1 MKKLAII
8 LFALMPAMLF
18 AQYQVQVASGEP
30 QTLKVSVPAYN
41 DRIPAAIMT
50 MKFDFNPDTETLLVT
65 MGSGGMPSPNY
76 DKVWLP
82 QHDISYSEM
91 PTYMKNRGV
100 KLKKAQT
107 YVDQENFLN
116 LGSQPLSASIA
127 PEGMTF
133 SGVYELMIPKKM
145 KVKKELDKQ
154 MVPLDGK
161 MELNLSFKIADNR
174 SDLKLTLRNPMPM
187 HRSGSKAIVDFV
199 ANDITI
205 DIQLDRCKESRPLL
219 ATIEEYVEMF
229 EVGEAKVNELKRK
242 NRSLMNTVVGL
253 LNDQYSKIDLKRFK
267 NTGCAEID
275 EKCEELGA
283 IMERIN
289 GSSNDD
295 KDKGKDKGKEE
306 KIYKGCGVTTADVKS
321 TTSKL
326 NSIVNKWSTA
336 STPAQ
341 KAEHKA
347 SFDAAVKSFDTKL
360 NALSS
365 DCKKKIESKVLK
377 DYDFVKKLVK

>member
-1 MKKLAII
+1 
-8 LFALMPAMLF
+8 
-18 AQYQVQVASGEP
+18 
-30 QTLKVSVPAYN
+30 
-41 DRIPAAIMT
+41 
-50 MKFDFNPDTETLLVT
+50 
-65 MGSGGMPSPNY
+65 
-76 DKVWLP
+76 
-82 QHDISYSEM
+82 
-91 PTYMKNRGV
+91 
-100 KLKKAQT
+100 
-107 YVDQENFLN
+107 
-116 LGSQPLSASIA
+116 
-127 PEGMTF
+127 
-133 SGVYELMIPKKM
+133 
-145 KVKKELDKQ
+145 

>member
-8 LFALMPAMLF
+8 LFALMPTMLF

-116 LGSQPLSASIA
+116 LGSQPVSASIA
-127 PEGMTF
+127 SEGMTF
-133 SGVYELMIPKKM
+133 SGAYDLVVPKKM

-205 DIQLDRCKESRPLL
+205 DIQLDRCKESRQLL
-219 ATIEEYVEMF
+219 VTIEEYVEMF

-242 NRSLMNTVVGL
+242 NRSLMNTVIGM
-253 LNDQYSKIDLKRFK
+253 LNDQYSKIDLKRFQ

-275 EKCEELGA
+275 EALDRLTTCYEN
-283 IMERIN
+283 IN
-289 GSSNDD
+289 
-295 KDKGKDKGKEE
+295 E
-306 KIYKGCGVTTADVKS
+306 KPKPNPNPNPNPDPSIKTCGVTTADVKS
-321 TTSKL
+321 TTNKL
-326 NSIVNKWSTA
+326 NGIVNKWSTA
-336 STPAQ
+336 SSPAQ

-347 SFDAAVKSFDTKL
+347 SFDAAVKSFDAKL

-365 DCKKKIESKVLK
+365 DCKKKIDSKVLK
-377 DYDFVKKLVK
+377 DYDFVKRLVK

>member
-8 LFALMPAMLF
+8 LFTLMPTMLF

-116 LGSQPLSASIA
+116 LGSQPMSASIS

-133 SGVYELMIPKKM
+133 SGTYELVVPKKK

-205 DIQLDRCKESRPLL
+205 DIQLDRCKESRQLL

-242 NRSLMNTVVGL
+242 NRSLMNTVIGL
-253 LNDQYSKIDLKRFK
+253 LNDQYSKIDLKRFQ
-267 NTGCAEID
+267 NTGCAGID
-275 EKCEELGA
+275 EALDRLTTCYDN
-283 IMERIN
+283 IN
-289 GSSNDD
+289 
-295 KDKGKDKGKEE
+295 E
-306 KIYKGCGVTTADVKS
+306 KPKPNPNPNPNPDPPIKTCGVTTADVKS
-321 TTSKL
+321 TTNKL
-326 NSIVNKWSTA
+326 NGIVNKWSTA
-336 STPAQ
+336 SSPAQ

-347 SFDAAVKSFDTKL
+347 SFDAAVKSFDAKL

-365 DCKKKIESKVLK
+365 DCKKKIDSKVLK
-377 DYDFVKKLVK
+377 DYDFVKRLVK

>member
-8 LFALMPAMLF
+8 LFTLMPTMLF

-116 LGSQPLSASIA
+116 LGSQPVSASIA

-133 SGVYELMIPKKM
+133 SGTYDLVVPKKK

-205 DIQLDRCKESRPLL
+205 DIQLDRCKESRLLL

-242 NRSLMNTVVGL
+242 NRSLMNTVIGL
-253 LNDQYSKIDLKRFK
+253 LNDQYSKIDLKRFQ

-275 EKCEELGA
+275 EALDRLTTCYEN
-283 IMERIN
+283 IN
-289 GSSNDD
+289 
-295 KDKGKDKGKEE
+295 E
-306 KIYKGCGVTTADVKS
+306 KPKPNPNPNPNPDPPIKTCGVTTADVKS
-321 TTSKL
+321 TTNKL
-326 NSIVNKWSTA
+326 NGIVNKWSTA
-336 STPAQ
+336 SSPAQ

-347 SFDAAVKSFDTKL
+347 SFDAAVKSFDAKL

-365 DCKKKIESKVLK
+365 DCKKKIDSKVLK
-377 DYDFVKKLVK
+377 DYDFVKRLVK

>member
-1 MKKLAII
+1 MKKLALI
-8 LFALMPAMLF
+8 LFTLMPTMLF

-116 LGSQPLSASIA
+116 LGSQPVSASIA

-133 SGVYELMIPKKM
+133 SGTYDLVVPKKK

-205 DIQLDRCKESRPLL
+205 DIQLDRCKESRLLL

-242 NRSLMNTVVGL
+242 NRSLMNTVIGL
-253 LNDQYSKIDLKRFK
+253 LNDQYSKIDLKRFQ

-275 EKCEELGA
+275 EALDRLTTCYEN
-283 IMERIN
+283 IN
-289 GSSNDD
+289 
-295 KDKGKDKGKEE
+295 E
-306 KIYKGCGVTTADVKS
+306 KPKPNPNPNPNPDPPIKTCGVTTADVKS
-321 TTSKL
+321 TTNKL
-326 NSIVNKWSTA
+326 NGIVNKWSTA
-336 STPAQ
+336 SSPAQ

-347 SFDAAVKSFDTKL
+347 SFDAAVKSFDAKL

-365 DCKKKIESKVLK
+365 DCKKKIDSKVLK
-377 DYDFVKKLVK
+377 DYDFVKRLVK

>member
-8 LFALMPAMLF
+8 LFTLMPTMLF

-116 LGSQPLSASIA
+116 LGSQPVSASIA

-133 SGVYELMIPKKM
+133 SGTYDLVVPKKK

-174 SDLKLTLRNPMPM
+174 RDLKLTLRNPMPM

-205 DIQLDRCKESRPLL
+205 DIQLDRCKESRQLL

-242 NRSLMNTVVGL
+242 NRSLMNTVIGL
-253 LNDQYSKIDLKRFK
+253 LNDQYSKIDLKRFQ

-275 EKCEELGA
+275 EALDRLTTCYEN
-283 IMERIN
+283 IN
-289 GSSNDD
+289 EKPKPNPNPNPNPDSSI
-295 KDKGKDKGKEE
+295 KT
-306 KIYKGCGVTTADVKS
+306 CGVTTADVKS
-321 TTSKL
+321 TTNKL
-326 NSIVNKWSTA
+326 NGIVNKWSTA
-336 STPAQ
+336 SSPAQ

-347 SFDAAVKSFDTKL
+347 SFDAAVKSFDAKL

-365 DCKKKIESKVLK
+365 DCKKKIDSKVLK
-377 DYDFVKKLVK
+377 DYDFVKRLVK

>member
-133 SGVYELMIPKKM
+133 SGAYELVVPKKM

-161 MELNLSFKIADNR
+161 MELNLSFKIAENR

-275 EKCEELGA
+275 EKCEELESV
-283 IMERIN
+283 MERIN
-289 GSSNDD
+289 GSPVPPPPVVDNN
-295 KDKGKDKGKEE
+295 K
-306 KIYKGCGVTTADVKS
+306 CGVTTADIKS

-347 SFDAAVKSFDTKL
+347 SFDAAVKSFDAKL
-360 NALSS
+360 NSLSS
-365 DCKKKIESKVLK
+365 DCKKKIDSKVLK

>member
-8 LFALMPAMLF
+8 LFALMPTMLF

-116 LGSQPLSASIA
+116 LGSQPVSASIVS
-127 PEGMTF
+127 EGMTF
-133 SGVYELMIPKKM
+133 SGAYDLVVPKKM

-205 DIQLDRCKESRPLL
+205 DIQLDRCKESRQLL
-219 ATIEEYVEMF
+219 VTIEEYVEMF

-242 NRSLMNTVVGL
+242 NRSLMNTVIGM
-253 LNDQYSKIDLKRFK
+253 LNDQYSKIDLKRFQ

-275 EKCEELGA
+275 EALDRLTTCYEN
-283 IMERIN
+283 IN
-289 GSSNDD
+289 
-295 KDKGKDKGKEE
+295 E
-306 KIYKGCGVTTADVKS
+306 KPKPNPNPNPNPDPSIKTCGVTTADVKS
-321 TTSKL
+321 TTNKL
-326 NSIVNKWSTA
+326 NGIVNKWSTA
-336 STPAQ
+336 SSPAQ

-347 SFDAAVKSFDTKL
+347 SFDAAVKSFDAKL

-365 DCKKKIESKVLK
+365 DCKKKIDSKVLK
-377 DYDFVKKLVK
+377 DYDFVKRLVK

>member
-8 LFALMPAMLF
+8 LFTLMPTMLF

-116 LGSQPLSASIA
+116 LGSQPVSASIA

-133 SGVYELMIPKKM
+133 SGTYELVVPKKK

-205 DIQLDRCKESRPLL
+205 DIQLDRCKESRLLL

-242 NRSLMNTVVGL
+242 NRSLMNTVIGL
-253 LNDQYSKIDLKRFK
+253 LNDQYSKIDLKRFQ

-275 EKCEELGA
+275 EALDRLTTCYEN
-283 IMERIN
+283 IN
-289 GSSNDD
+289 EKPKPNPNPNPNPDSSI
-295 KDKGKDKGKEE
+295 KT
-306 KIYKGCGVTTADVKS
+306 CGVTTADVKS
-321 TTSKL
+321 TTNKL
-326 NSIVNKWSTA
+326 NGIVNKWSTA
-336 STPAQ
+336 SSPAQ

-347 SFDAAVKSFDTKL
+347 SFDAAVKSFDAKL

-365 DCKKKIESKVLK
+365 DCKKKIDSKVLK
-377 DYDFVKKLVK
+377 DYDFVKRLVK

>member
-8 LFALMPAMLF
+8 LFTLMPTMLF

-116 LGSQPLSASIA
+116 LGSQPVSASIA

-133 SGVYELMIPKKM
+133 SGTYDLVVPKKK

-205 DIQLDRCKESRPLL
+205 DIQLDRCKESRLLL

-242 NRSLMNTVVGL
+242 NRSLMNTVIGL
-253 LNDQYSKIDLKRFK
+253 LNDQYSKIDLKRFQ

-275 EKCEELGA
+275 EALDRLTTCYEN
-283 IMERIN
+283 IN
-289 GSSNDD
+289 EKPKPNPNPNPNPDSSI
-295 KDKGKDKGKEE
+295 KT
-306 KIYKGCGVTTADVKS
+306 CGVTTADVKS
-321 TTSKL
+321 TTNKL
-326 NSIVNKWSTA
+326 NGIVNKWSTA
-336 STPAQ
+336 SSPAQ

-347 SFDAAVKSFDTKL
+347 SFDAAVKSFDAKL

-365 DCKKKIESKVLK
+365 DCKKKIDSKVLK
-377 DYDFVKKLVK
+377 DYDFVKRLVK

>member
-41 DRIPAAIMT
+41 DRIAAAVMT
-50 MKFDFNPDTETLLVT
+50 IKFDFNPDDETLLVT
-65 MGSGGMPSPNY
+65 MGSGGVASPNY

-82 QHDISYSEM
+82 QHDVAFSEL
-91 PTYMKNRGV
+91 PTYVKNRGL

-107 YVDQENFLN
+107 FVDQENFLN
-116 LGSQPLSASIA
+116 LGSKPVSASIA
-127 PEGMTF
+127 CEGMTF
-133 SGVYELMIPKKM
+133 SGVYDLKSPKKER
-145 KVKKELDKQ
+145 KELDKQ

-161 MELNLSFKIADNR
+161 KQLNLSFKIAENR
-174 SDLKLTLRNPMPM
+174 SDLKLTLHNPIPM
-187 HRSGSKAIVDFV
+187 HRSGRKAIADFV

-219 ATIEEYVEMF
+219 ATIDEYVEMF
-229 EVGEAKVNELKRK
+229 GVGERKLNEMRK
-242 NRSLMNTVVGL
+242 SGRSLMDKVKGL
-253 LNDQYSKIDLKRFK
+253 LNEQYQTIDIKRFK
-267 NTGCAEID
+267 NSGCPEID
-275 EKCEELGA
+275 EKCEELES

-289 GSSNDD
+289 GIVPPPPPPPTD
-295 KDKGKDKGKEE
+295 K
-306 KIYKGCGVTTADVKS
+306 CGVTSEDVK
-321 TTSKL
+321 TTTNKL
-326 NSIVNKWSTA
+326 NGIVNKWSTA
-336 STPAQ
+336 SSPAQ

-347 SFDAAVKSFDTKL
+347 SFDATVKSFDAKL

-365 DCKKKIESKVLK
+365 ECKKKIDSKVLK
-377 DYDFVKKLVK
+377 NYEFVKKLIK

>member
-8 LFALMPAMLF
+8 LFALMPTILF

-116 LGSQPLSASIA
+116 LGSQPVLASIA
-127 PEGMTF
+127 TEGMTF

-275 EKCEELGA
+275 EKCEELESV
-283 IMERIN
+283 MERIN
-289 GSSNDD
+289 GSSVPPPPVVDNN
-295 KDKGKDKGKEE
+295 K
-306 KIYKGCGVTTADVKS
+306 CGVTTADVKS

-347 SFDAAVKSFDTKL
+347 SFDAAVKSFDAKL
-360 NALSS
+360 NSLSS
-365 DCKKKIESKVLK
+365 DCKKKIDSKVLK

>member
-8 LFALMPAMLF
+8 LFTLMPTMLF

-116 LGSQPLSASIA
+116 LGSQPVSASIS

-133 SGVYELMIPKKM
+133 SGTYELVVPKKK

-205 DIQLDRCKESRPLL
+205 DIQLDRCKESRQLL

-242 NRSLMNTVVGL
+242 NRSLMNTVIGL
-253 LNDQYSKIDLKRFK
+253 LNDQYSKIDLKRFQ
-267 NTGCAEID
+267 NTGCAGID
-275 EKCEELGA
+275 EALDRLTTCYEN
-283 IMERIN
+283 IN
-289 GSSNDD
+289 
-295 KDKGKDKGKEE
+295 E
-306 KIYKGCGVTTADVKS
+306 KPKPNPNPNPNPNPDPPIKTCGVTTADVKS
-321 TTSKL
+321 TTNKL
-326 NSIVNKWSTA
+326 NGIVNKWSTA
-336 STPAQ
+336 SSPAQ

-347 SFDAAVKSFDTKL
+347 SFDAAVKSFDAKL

-365 DCKKKIESKVLK
+365 DCKKKIDSKVLK
-377 DYDFVKKLVK
+377 DYDFVKRLVK

>member
-8 LFALMPAMLF
+8 LFTLMPTMLF

-116 LGSQPLSASIA
+116 LGSQPVSASIS

-133 SGVYELMIPKKM
+133 SGTYELVVPKKK

-205 DIQLDRCKESRPLL
+205 DIQLDRCKESRQLL
-219 ATIEEYVEMF
+219 VTIEEYVEMF

-242 NRSLMNTVVGL
+242 NRSLMNTVIGM
-253 LNDQYSKIDLKRFK
+253 LNDQYSKIDLKRFQ

-275 EKCEELGA
+275 EALDRLTTCYEN
-283 IMERIN
+283 IN
-289 GSSNDD
+289 
-295 KDKGKDKGKEE
+295 E
-306 KIYKGCGVTTADVKS
+306 KPKPNPNPNPNPNPDPSIKTCGVTTADVKS
-321 TTSKL
+321 TTNKL
-326 NSIVNKWSTA
+326 NGIVNKWSTA
-336 STPAQ
+336 SSPAQ

-347 SFDAAVKSFDTKL
+347 SFDAAVKSFDAKL

-365 DCKKKIESKVLK
+365 DCKKKIDSKVLK
-377 DYDFVKKLVK
+377 DYDFVKRLVK

>member
-1 MKKLAII
+1 
-8 LFALMPAMLF
+8 MPTMLF

-116 LGSQPLSASIA
+116 LGSQPVSASIA

-133 SGVYELMIPKKM
+133 SGTYDLVVPKKK

-205 DIQLDRCKESRPLL
+205 DIQLDRCKESRQLL

-242 NRSLMNTVVGL
+242 NRSLMNTVIGL
-253 LNDQYSKIDLKRFK
+253 LNDQYSKIDLKRFQ

-275 EKCEELGA
+275 EALDRLTTCYEN
-283 IMERIN
+283 IN
-289 GSSNDD
+289 EKPKPNPNPNPNPDSSI
-295 KDKGKDKGKEE
+295 KT
-306 KIYKGCGVTTADVKS
+306 CGVTTADVKS
-321 TTSKL
+321 TTNKL
-326 NSIVNKWSTA
+326 NGIVNKWSTA
-336 STPAQ
+336 SSPAQ

-347 SFDAAVKSFDTKL
+347 SFDAAVKSFDAKL

-365 DCKKKIESKVLK
+365 DCKKKIDSKVLK
-377 DYDFVKKLVK
+377 DYDFVKRLVK

>member
-8 LFALMPAMLF
+8 LFTLMPTMLF

-116 LGSQPLSASIA
+116 LGSQPVSASIA

-133 SGVYELMIPKKM
+133 SGTYELVVPKKK

-174 SDLKLTLRNPMPM
+174 SNLKLTLRNPMPM

-205 DIQLDRCKESRPLL
+205 DIQLDRCKESRQLL

-242 NRSLMNTVVGL
+242 NRSLMNTVIGL
-253 LNDQYSKIDLKRFK
+253 LNDQYSKIDLKRFQ

-275 EKCEELGA
+275 EALDRLTTCYEN
-283 IMERIN
+283 IN
-289 GSSNDD
+289 EKPKPNPNPNPNPDSSI
-295 KDKGKDKGKEE
+295 KT
-306 KIYKGCGVTTADVKS
+306 CGVTTADVKS
-321 TTSKL
+321 TTNKL
-326 NSIVNKWSTA
+326 NGIVNKWSTA
-336 STPAQ
+336 SSPAQ

-347 SFDAAVKSFDTKL
+347 SFDAAVKSFDAKL

-365 DCKKKIESKVLK
+365 DCKKKIDSKMLK
-377 DYDFVKKLVK
+377 DYDFVKRLVK

>member
-8 LFALMPAMLF
+8 LFTLMPTMLF

-116 LGSQPLSASIA
+116 LGSQPMSASIS

-133 SGVYELMIPKKM
+133 SGTYELVVPKKK

-205 DIQLDRCKESRPLL
+205 DIQLDRCKESRLLL

-242 NRSLMNTVVGL
+242 NRSLMNTVIGL
-253 LNDQYSKIDLKRFK
+253 LNDQYSKIDLKRFQ

-275 EKCEELGA
+275 EALDRLTTCYEN
-283 IMERIN
+283 IN
-289 GSSNDD
+289 
-295 KDKGKDKGKEE
+295 E
-306 KIYKGCGVTTADVKS
+306 KPKPNPNPNPNPDPPIKTCGVTTADVKS
-321 TTSKL
+321 TTNKL
-326 NSIVNKWSTA
+326 NGIVNKWSTA
-336 STPAQ
+336 SSPAQ

-347 SFDAAVKSFDTKL
+347 SFDAAVKSFDAKL

-365 DCKKKIESKVLK
+365 DCKKKIDSKVLK
-377 DYDFVKKLVK
+377 DYDFVKRLVK

>member
-8 LFALMPAMLF
+8 LFALMPTMLF

-116 LGSQPLSASIA
+116 LGSQPVSASIVS
-127 PEGMTF
+127 EGMTF
-133 SGVYELMIPKKM
+133 SGAYDLVVPKKM

-205 DIQLDRCKESRPLL
+205 DIQLDRCKESRQLL

-242 NRSLMNTVVGL
+242 NRSLMNTVIGL
-253 LNDQYSKIDLKRFK
+253 LNDQYSKIDLKRFQ

-275 EKCEELGA
+275 EALDRLTTCYEN
-283 IMERIN
+283 IN
-289 GSSNDD
+289 
-295 KDKGKDKGKEE
+295 E
-306 KIYKGCGVTTADVKS
+306 KPKPNPNPNPNPDPPIKTCGVTTADVKS
-321 TTSKL
+321 TTNKL
-326 NSIVNKWSTA
+326 NGIVNKWSTA
-336 STPAQ
+336 SSPAQ

-347 SFDAAVKSFDTKL
+347 SFDAAVKSFDAKL

-365 DCKKKIESKVLK
+365 DCKKKIDSKVLK
-377 DYDFVKKLVK
+377 DYDFVKRLVK

>member
-8 LFALMPAMLF
+8 LFTLMPTMLF

-100 KLKKAQT
+100 KLKKAQS

-116 LGSQPLSASIA
+116 LGSQPVSASIA

-133 SGVYELMIPKKM
+133 SGTYELVVPKKK

-205 DIQLDRCKESRPLL
+205 DIQLDRCKESRQLL

-242 NRSLMNTVVGL
+242 NRSLMNTVIGL
-253 LNDQYSKIDLKRFK
+253 LNDQYSKIDLKRFQ

-275 EKCEELGA
+275 EALDRLTTCYEN
-283 IMERIN
+283 IN
-289 GSSNDD
+289 EKPKPNPNPNPNPDSSI
-295 KDKGKDKGKEE
+295 KT
-306 KIYKGCGVTTADVKS
+306 CGVTTADVKS
-321 TTSKL
+321 TTNKL
-326 NSIVNKWSTA
+326 NGIVNKWSTA
-336 STPAQ
+336 SSPAQ

-347 SFDAAVKSFDTKL
+347 SFDAAVKSFDAKL

-365 DCKKKIESKVLK
+365 DCKKKIDSKVLK
-377 DYDFVKKLVK
+377 DYDFVKRLVK

>member
-1 MKKLAII
+1 MKKLALI
-8 LFALMPAMLF
+8 LFTLMPTMLF

-116 LGSQPLSASIA
+116 LGSQPVSASIA

-133 SGVYELMIPKKM
+133 SGTYDLVVPKKK

-205 DIQLDRCKESRPLL
+205 DIQLDRCKEIRLLL

-242 NRSLMNTVVGL
+242 NRSLMNTVIGL
-253 LNDQYSKIDLKRFK
+253 LNDQYSKIDLKRFQ

-275 EKCEELGA
+275 EALDRLTTCYEN
-283 IMERIN
+283 IN
-289 GSSNDD
+289 EKPKPNPNPNPNPDSSI
-295 KDKGKDKGKEE
+295 KT
-306 KIYKGCGVTTADVKS
+306 CGVTTADVKS
-321 TTSKL
+321 TTNKL
-326 NSIVNKWSTA
+326 NGIVNKWSTA
-336 STPAQ
+336 SSPAQ

-347 SFDAAVKSFDTKL
+347 SFDAAVKSFDAKL

-365 DCKKKIESKVLK
+365 DCKKKIDSKVLK
-377 DYDFVKKLVK
+377 DYDFVKRLVK

>member
-41 DRIPAAIMT
+41 DRIPAAVMT
-50 MKFDFNPDTETLLVT
+50 IKFDFNPDDETLLVT
-65 MGSGGMPSPNY
+65 MGSGGVASPTY

-82 QHDISYSEM
+82 QHDVSFNEL
-91 PTYMKNRGV
+91 PTYVKNRGL

-107 YVDQENFLN
+107 FVDQENFLN
-116 LGSQPLSASIA
+116 LGSKPVSASIA
-127 PEGMTF
+127 CQGMTF
-133 SGVYELMIPKKM
+133 SGVYDLKSPKKER
-145 KVKKELDKQ
+145 KELDKQ

-161 MELNLSFKIADNR
+161 KQLNLSFKIADNR
-174 SDLKLTLRNPMPM
+174 SDLKLTLHNPIPM
-187 HRSGSKAIVDFV
+187 HRSGRKAIADFV

-219 ATIEEYVEMF
+219 ATIDEYVEMF
-229 EVGEAKVNELKRK
+229 GVGERKLNEMRK
-242 NRSLMNTVVGL
+242 SGRSLMDKVKGL
-253 LNDQYSKIDLKRFK
+253 LNEQYQIIDIKRFK
-267 NTGCAEID
+267 NSGCPEID
-275 EKCEELGA
+275 EKCEELES

-289 GSSNDD
+289 GIVPPPPPPPTD
-295 KDKGKDKGKEE
+295 K
-306 KIYKGCGVTTADVKS
+306 CGVTSEDVK
-321 TTSKL
+321 TTTNKL
-326 NSIVNKWSTA
+326 NGIVNKWSTA
-336 STPAQ
+336 SSPAQ

-347 SFDAAVKSFDTKL
+347 SFDATVKSFDAKL

-365 DCKKKIESKVLK
+365 ECKKKIDSKVLK
-377 DYDFVKKLVK
+377 NYEFVKKLIK

>member
-8 LFALMPAMLF
+8 LFTLMPTMLF

-82 QHDISYSEM
+82 QHDILYSEM

-116 LGSQPLSASIA
+116 LGSQPVSASIA

-133 SGVYELMIPKKM
+133 SGTYDLVVPKKK

-205 DIQLDRCKESRPLL
+205 DIQLDRCKESRQLL

-242 NRSLMNTVVGL
+242 NRSLMNTVIGL
-253 LNDQYSKIDLKRFK
+253 LNDQYSKIDLKRFQ

-275 EKCEELGA
+275 EALDRLTTCYEN
-283 IMERIN
+283 IN
-289 GSSNDD
+289 EKPKPNPNPNPNPDSSI
-295 KDKGKDKGKEE
+295 KT
-306 KIYKGCGVTTADVKS
+306 CGVTTADVKS
-321 TTSKL
+321 TTNKL
-326 NSIVNKWSTA
+326 NGIVNKWSTA
-336 STPAQ
+336 SSPAQ

-347 SFDAAVKSFDTKL
+347 SFDAAVKSFDAKL

-365 DCKKKIESKVLK
+365 DCKKKIDSKVLK
-377 DYDFVKKLVK
+377 DYDFVKRLVK

>member
-1 MKKLAII
+1 
-8 LFALMPAMLF
+8 MPTILF

-116 LGSQPLSASIA
+116 LGSQPVLASIA
-127 PEGMTF
+127 TEGMTF

-275 EKCEELGA
+275 EKCEELESV
-283 IMERIN
+283 MERIN
-289 GSSNDD
+289 GSSVPPPPVVDNN
-295 KDKGKDKGKEE
+295 K
-306 KIYKGCGVTTADVKS
+306 CGVTTADVKS

-347 SFDAAVKSFDTKL
+347 SFDAAVKSFDAKL

-365 DCKKKIESKVLK
+365 DCKKKIDSKVLK

>member
-8 LFALMPAMLF
+8 LFTLMPTMLF

-116 LGSQPLSASIA
+116 LGSQPMSASIA

-133 SGVYELMIPKKM
+133 SGTYDLVVPKKK

-205 DIQLDRCKESRPLL
+205 DIQLDRCKESRLLL

-242 NRSLMNTVVGL
+242 NRSLMNTVIGL
-253 LNDQYSKIDLKRFK
+253 LNDQYSKIDLKRFQ

-275 EKCEELGA
+275 EALDRLTTCYEN
-283 IMERIN
+283 IN
-289 GSSNDD
+289 
-295 KDKGKDKGKEE
+295 E
-306 KIYKGCGVTTADVKS
+306 KPKPNPNPNPNPDPPIKTCGVTTADVKS
-321 TTSKL
+321 TTNKL
-326 NSIVNKWSTA
+326 NGIVNKWSTA
-336 STPAQ
+336 SSPAQ

-347 SFDAAVKSFDTKL
+347 SFDAAVKSFDAKL

-365 DCKKKIESKVLK
+365 DCKKKIDSKVLK
-377 DYDFVKKLVK
+377 DYDFVKRLVK

>member
-8 LFALMPAMLF
+8 LFTLMPTMLF

-116 LGSQPLSASIA
+116 LGSQPVSASIA

-133 SGVYELMIPKKM
+133 SGTYDLVVPKKK

-205 DIQLDRCKESRPLL
+205 DIQLDRCKESRQLL

-242 NRSLMNTVVGL
+242 NRSLMNTVIGL
-253 LNDQYSKIDLKRFK
+253 LNDQYSKIDLKRFQ

-275 EKCEELGA
+275 EALDRLTTCYEN
-283 IMERIN
+283 IN
-289 GSSNDD
+289 
-295 KDKGKDKGKEE
+295 E
-306 KIYKGCGVTTADVKS
+306 KPKPNPNPNPNPDPSIKTCGVTTADVKS
-321 TTSKL
+321 TTNKL
-326 NSIVNKWSTA
+326 NGIVNKWSTA
-336 STPAQ
+336 SSPAQ

-347 SFDAAVKSFDTKL
+347 SFDAAVKSFDAKL

-365 DCKKKIESKVLK
+365 DCKKKIDSKVLK
-377 DYDFVKKLVK
+377 DYDFVKRLVK

>member
-8 LFALMPAMLF
+8 LFTLMPTMLF

-116 LGSQPLSASIA
+116 LGSQPVSASIS

-133 SGVYELMIPKKM
+133 SGTYELVVPKKK

-205 DIQLDRCKESRPLL
+205 DIQLDRCKESRQLL
-219 ATIEEYVEMF
+219 VTIEEYVEMF

-242 NRSLMNTVVGL
+242 NRSLMNTVIGM
-253 LNDQYSKIDLKRFK
+253 LNDQYSKIDLKRFQ

-275 EKCEELGA
+275 EALDRLTTCYEN
-283 IMERIN
+283 IN
-289 GSSNDD
+289 
-295 KDKGKDKGKEE
+295 E
-306 KIYKGCGVTTADVKS
+306 KPKPNPNPNPNPDPSIKTCGVTTADVKS
-321 TTSKL
+321 TTNKL
-326 NSIVNKWSTA
+326 NGIVNKWSTA
-336 STPAQ
+336 SSPAQ

-347 SFDAAVKSFDTKL
+347 SFDAAVKSFDAKL

-365 DCKKKIESKVLK
+365 DCKKKIDSKVLK
-377 DYDFVKKLVK
+377 DYDFVKRLVK

>member
-8 LFALMPAMLF
+8 LFTLMPTMLF

-116 LGSQPLSASIA
+116 LDSQPMSASIA

-133 SGVYELMIPKKM
+133 SGTYELVVPKKK

-205 DIQLDRCKESRPLL
+205 DIQLDRCKESRQLL

-242 NRSLMNTVVGL
+242 NRSLMNTVIGL
-253 LNDQYSKIDLKRFK
+253 LNDQYSKIDLKRFQ
-267 NTGCAEID
+267 NTGCAGID
-275 EKCEELGA
+275 EALDRLTTCYEN
-283 IMERIN
+283 IN
-289 GSSNDD
+289 
-295 KDKGKDKGKEE
+295 E
-306 KIYKGCGVTTADVKS
+306 KPKPNPNPNPDPPIKTCGVTTADVKS
-321 TTSKL
+321 TTNKL
-326 NSIVNKWSTA
+326 NGIVNKWSTA
-336 STPAQ
+336 SSPAQ

-347 SFDAAVKSFDTKL
+347 SFDAAVKSFDAKL

-365 DCKKKIESKVLK
+365 DCKKKIDSKVLK
-377 DYDFVKKLVK
+377 DYDFVKRLVK